1 MVSRRPIRPLGK
13 LRNQAMTS
21 TVSKDLTIALDAM
34 GGDQAPRIVI
44 EGVELALQKHPDVR
58 FLLFGDETAMASLLR
73 EHSRAAAACEVR
85 HTPQRVS
92 MEDKPSQVLRRGRKS
107 SMGLAISSIKE
118 GQAHAMVSA
127 GNTGGLMALAMYVLS
142 TMKGIDRPAIA
153 ALWPKTEGQC
163 VFLDMGANVAAT
175 AKQLAD
181 FAILGVA
188 FAHVVLGKK
197 NPTVALLNVGA
208 EELKGHESV
217 RDAAA
222 ILKDSNLDLNFV
234 GFTEGSDIPFDG
246 ADVVVTDGFT
256 GNVALKTAEGTA
268 RFIAFFMKRAFNGSV
283 LTRLGAVLA
292 RSAFGALRGLLD
304 TNAQN
309 GGVFLGLNGIVV
321 KSHGA
326 ADGRGFASAIEM
338 AIDLA
343 HSNFAEE
350 IAESVKRLN
359 VELAKSDGDVMS
371 GGEQEHQLS
380 SDANRE
386 IAAQ

>member
-1 MVSRRPIRPLGK
+1 MSG
-13 LRNQAMTS
+13 
-21 TVSKDLTIALDAM
+21 TVSKNLTISLDAM

-44 EGVELALQKHPDVR
+44 EGVELALQKNPDVR
-58 FLLFGDETAMASLLR
+58 FLLFGDEAALAPLLR
-73 EHSRAAAACEVR
+73 VHSRAAAACEVR
-85 HTPQRVS
+85 HTEERVS

-107 SMGLAISSIKE
+107 SMGMAISSIKE
-118 GQAHAMVSA
+118 GQAHAIVSA
-127 GNTGGLMALAMYVLS
+127 GNTGGLMELAMYVLS

-163 VFLDMGANVAAT
+163 VFLDMGANVEAT

-197 NPTVALLNVGA
+197 DPTVALLNVGA

-222 ILKDSNLDLNFV
+222 ILKDPSLGLNFV
-234 GFTEGSDIPFDG
+234 GFTEGSDIPFGG

-268 RFIAFFMKRAFNGSV
+268 RFIALFIKRAFKDSV
-283 LTRLGAVLA
+283 LARLGAFLA
-292 RSAFGALRGLLD
+292 RSAFGKLRSLLD

-309 GGVFLGLNGIVV
+309 GGVFLGLNGVVV
-321 KSHGA
+321 KSHGGT
-326 ADGRGFASAIEM
+326 DGRGFASAIDM

-350 IAESVKRLN
+350 IAESVERLN
-359 VELAKSDGDVMS
+359 IELAKGGGNVIT
-371 GGEQEHQLS
+371 GGEQEHQL